1 MADEQPP
8 LRTLEEMRAY
18 DTRAKFVSLIGA
30 ELSECA
36 DGRAVV
42 TLPFREDLIQ
52 HNGYLHGAL
61 VGFLVDYPCAW
72 AAGSVAGA
80 VVTASYDVK
89 FLAPGV
95 GKRFVGR
102 GEVVKASRRQI
113 TCRAEVFAVQ
123 ADGTERLIAFGS
135 AVCMTV

>member
-1 MADEQPP
+1 MGEVP
-8 LRTLEEMRAY
+8 LDTLEQMRAY
-18 DTRAKFVSLIGA
+18 DRRAKFVTLIGG

-42 TLPFREDLIQ
+42 TLPFREDLVQ

-61 VGFLVDYPCAW
+61 VGFLIDYPCAW

-89 FLAPGV
+89 FVAPGV
-95 GKRFVGR
+95 GERFVGR
-102 GEVVKASRRQI
+102 GEVVKASKRQI
-113 TCRAEVFAVQ
+113 TCRAEAFAVQ
-123 ADGTERLIAFGS
+123 ADGDEKLIAIGS
-135 AVCMTV
+135 AVCMRV